1 MTQPAADLARLL
13 ATFSLRPDDVTALSR
28 FEDYARDRL
37 PGLLGGLHGA
47 FVHWP
52 AIHKAV
58 QDPDVHRIRV
68 NHWARVVTGR
78 LDADFLA
85 SAEALADAFFSNGV
99 PGHAVAICHASVI
112 EAITHDLGIDQ
123 DRGRRRRKADSALR
137 VVLTKLAWFDLELL
151 LETYSRGEAGARAAA
166 ARTMAETIE
175 RQTSAAVGQVST
187 LTADMYAIAAAMRG
201 TAGRTGETASRAAA
215 NAERTRDGV
224 QQINQAADQLAASIN
239 AITDQVS
246 RSRTLSEVAVQSGR
260 DAQAGIEALARQ
272 AAEIDQVARAIAEI
286 AAKTNLLA
294 LNATI
299 EAARAGDAG
308 RGFAVVAGEVKGLA
322 AQTARSTEDIARQI
336 SAIQAATTG
345 AARRVRAMVATIGDM
360 EQMGAAVAA
369 AVGQQGTATGE
380 IARTIGATT
389 ASVAAITR
397 EAREVRDAA
406 EEGDAQAGDVQR
418 RAQDLDTAVGGL
430 RQAVTK
436 AVRLSST
443 DVDRRSSPRHAVTL
457 HGHYTAQDGTRVAVQ
472 TVDLSAGG
480 ALLEA
485 AGEAPPLGPATL
497 TLAGMTLAAQT
508 LRRQDDGRRFAVSF
522 QIDAA
527 QRQQLELL
535 IEPPAEAE
543 AA

>member
-1 MTQPAADLARLL
+1 M
-13 ATFSLRPDDVTALSR
+13 
-28 FEDYARDRL
+28 
-37 PGLLGGLHGA
+37 
-47 FVHWP
+47 
-52 AIHKAV
+52 
-58 QDPDVHRIRV
+58 
-68 NHWARVVTGR
+68 
-78 LDADFLA
+78 
-85 SAEALADAFFSNGV
+85 
-99 PGHAVAICHASVI
+99 
-112 EAITHDLGIDQ
+112 
-123 DRGRRRRKADSALR
+123 
-137 VVLTKLAWFDLELL
+137 
-151 LETYSRGEAGARAAA
+151 
-166 ARTMAETIE
+166 
-175 RQTSAAVGQVST
+175 
-187 LTADMYAIAAAMRG
+187 
-201 TAGRTGETASRAAA
+201 
-215 NAERTRDGV
+215 
-224 QQINQAADQLAASIN
+224 
-239 AITDQVS
+239 
-246 RSRTLSEVAVQSGR
+246 
-260 DAQAGIEALARQ
+260 
-272 AAEIDQVARAIAEI
+272 
-286 AAKTNLLA
+286 
-294 LNATI
+294 
-299 EAARAGDAG
+299 
-308 RGFAVVAGEVKGLA
+308 VAGEVKGLA